1 MLDLFSAKSSS
12 GRRDIK
18 TNRQNKR
25 WRGGGVRRKK
35 KKVFVNLEES
45 DEIQEMGSQPMAVM
59 GRALPHHAAS
69 TSYSAEEMSRS
80 SPGQGLL

>member
-1 MLDLFSAKSSS
+1 MKR
-12 GRRDIK
+12 GR
-18 TNRQNKR
+18 
-25 WRGGGVRRKK
+25 VRKK
-35 KKVFVNLEES
+35 REKKLVNLEES
-45 DEIQEMGSQPMAVM
+45 EEIQEMGGQPMAVM

>member
-1 MLDLFSAKSSS
+1 MKR
-12 GRRDIK
+12 GR
-18 TNRQNKR
+18 
-25 WRGGGVRRKK
+25 GRKK
-35 KKVFVNLEES
+35 REKKLFVNLEES
-45 DEIQEMGSQPMAVM
+45 EEIQEMGRQPMAVM